1 MENKKVVVFG
11 RKVPKCSGCVL
22 VVNELEKASVVF
34 EYKDITVGENYDE
47 MCKLRVRGIPA
58 VFVDGVFKKGAD
70 NIKETIKEV
79 LA

>member
-11 RKVPKCSGCVL
+11 RKSPECSGCVA
-22 VVNELEKASVVF
+22 VVNELEKNNIVF
-34 EYKDITVGENYDE
+34 EYKDINVESNYDE

-58 VFVDGVFKKGAD
+58 VFVGGVFKKGAD